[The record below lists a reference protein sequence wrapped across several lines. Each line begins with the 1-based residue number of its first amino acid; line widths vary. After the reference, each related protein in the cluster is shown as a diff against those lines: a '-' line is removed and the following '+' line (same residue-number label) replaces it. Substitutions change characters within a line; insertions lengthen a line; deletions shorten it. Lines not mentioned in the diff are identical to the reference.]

1 MGIFSSKTKKTEE
14 VKKADKPV
22 VAKVAKVA
30 KKVVAKKVSTADTS
44 VAQSFADV
52 ILRPRI
58 TEKAA
63 GLSEKK
69 VFTFEVTESATKKQ
83 IAQAIIAQYKVTP
96 VKIATV
102 RNYGKKLFRKGIVG
116 FSAGVKKAYVY
127 LKEGDTI
134 DAI

>member
-1 MGIFSSKTKKTEE
+1 MGLFSSKTKKTEE
-14 VKKADKPV
+14 VKADKPV
-22 VAKVAKVA
+22 VAKATKVT
-30 KKVVAKKVSTADTS
+30 KKVVTKKVSTATTAI
-44 VAQSFADV
+44 AQSFADV

-116 FSAGVKKAYVY
+116 FSSGVKKAYVY

>member
-14 VKKADKPV
+14 TKADKSV
-22 VAKVAKVA
+22 VAKATKVA
-30 KKVVAKKVSTADTS
+30 KKVVAKKTTTPAVAS
-44 VAQSFADV
+44 VNPASDV

-69 VFTFEVTESATKKQ
+69 VFTFEVSESATKKQ
-83 IAQAIIAQYKVTP
+83 IAQAIVAQYKVTP

>member
-14 VKKADKPV
+14 VKADKPV
-22 VAKVAKVA
+22 VAKATKVA
-30 KKVVAKKVSTADTS
+30 KKVVAKKTTAPATAS
-44 VAQSFADV
+44 ANPANDV

-63 GLSEKK
+63 ALSEKK
-69 VFTFEVTESATKKQ
+69 VFTFEVSESATKKQ

-102 RNYGKKLFRKGIVG
+102 RNSGKKLFRKGIVG